1 MNQVNN
7 KKEQFINRKRSKAP
21 IFITIGAIFIIGLLI
36 IVFLNE
42 NFTNDKGAYFG
53 EPVVRERSYIGE
65 LISMTKIEYQDKND
79 SIVIDLKV
87 VDENNIVYFESE
99 NKDNEIVPMMAY
111 ITPTGRLFVGSSLC
125 EPCRGTTFS
134 LAGETLFC
142 DTCKTTYNIENHE
155 FISGAKI
162 CGTYPPVNM
171 KAEVIDGQIVI
182 SKDEILK
189 WEIRAN

>member
-1 MNQVNN
+1 MNQAQN
-7 KKEQFINRKRSKAP
+7 KKDQFINQKKSKAP
-21 IFITIGAIFIIGLLI
+21 IFIGIVVLFIIGALAL
-36 IVFLNE
+36 VFLIETSEKDNIV
-42 NFTNDKGAYFG
+42 YFG
-53 EPVVRERSYIGE
+53 EPVVSERSYIGK
-65 LISMTKIEYQDKND
+65 LIKMTKIEPLVENE
-79 SIVIDLKV
+79 SIKIPLDT
-87 VDENNIVYFESE
+87 VDQNSIVYFESE
-99 NKDNEIVPMMAY
+99 NKDKEIVPMMAY
-111 ITPTGRLFVGSSLC
+111 ITPSGRLFAGSSLC

-171 KAEVIDGQIVI
+171 NPEVIDGQIVI
-182 SKDEILK
+182 PKEEILK